1 LRYDHDAGQS
11 PEIEAR
17 ISAPVGS
24 APVMGGMAVDAVAR
38 RATTERGGPHNARFA
53 LTKFRPTTLPA
64 TLLTRSALLGR
75 LEAGASKR
83 LTVVVGSAGAGK
95 SVLLS
100 SWAASRD
107 GGVTSWLSCDE
118 ADADPLRFWAGF
130 IEAPRAVAPGFGAEA
145 AELLAMDGMMSADVT
160 ASIANDAARLPA
172 GSVIVVDDFHAA
184 AAAARSMTDL
194 VERWPARAAQ
204 LVLAGRADPPVR
216 LHRLRLSGELC
227 ELRDSDLY
235 LSLSESGALLENFGV
250 RVAPG
255 ELALLHGRSEGWVAA
270 LQMAALTLQTARDPA
285 QTARALDVRSH
296 AIAEY
301 FVGEVL
307 EQQPPEVAAFMLE
320 TSVLDELTADACA
333 AVTGRQD
340 AAARLRNIEAANLFI
355 VALDDDRTSYRY
367 HHLVRE
373 VLRTQLRATDR
384 RRELTLQLRVAEWLE
399 STGDTRGAT
408 RYFLAAGQPDRALG
422 LLQERVAADLL
433 HDPAAPAALDLSRV
447 DPTLLTGLPER
458 LLALAA
464 DLLLW
469 GDSDRGGQYL
479 DLLERS
485 HPAIPPDS
493 RLASRLAVLRSL
505 RCTLS
510 GEATEAV
517 RYALAARGIE
527 ERTLLGDEWGFGVP
541 LLLLRAYTWLED
553 FEAVDREAAAAQAM
567 PAVTEPAR
575 LVDVRGAQALA
586 WFEAGRLA
594 EAAEAAR
601 AADTDAKRLGFEQHP
616 FAVDYLRVLAG
627 AALEQRDLDTAE
639 HLTERA
645 LSISER
651 FRPVFAF
658 LALLDRA
665 GIWAARGRIDDALA
679 TVDAA
684 RLVLAGT
691 KSVLL
696 ARADELEALLRLSL
710 GDLRSAAGLASGL
723 PATRRGLLLARVALA
738 ASDHDAG
745 MEYLDPPSLG
755 NLTPR
760 STLVRQVL
768 LAAAAI
774 ERGDPEAAGIVGGV
788 LQEARHEGFLNTI
801 VTTVPQVTRY
811 LVDHL
816 TYATPDPFL
825 ERVVGAALEV
835 RATQPERSGRIH
847 IAPLTDAELRV
858 LKLLPTTSYAQIAA
872 TLYISRNTVKT
883 HLRSIYQKLGGSSRS
898 EAIERAVELRLL

>member
-1 LRYDHDAGQS
+1 MD
-11 PEIEAR
+11 
-17 ISAPVGS
+17 
-24 APVMGGMAVDAVAR
+24 GMAGDGGAP
-38 RATTERGGPHNARFA
+38 RAPAERGPPHTARFA
-53 LTKFRPTTLPA
+53 LAKFRPTTLPA
-64 TLLTRSALLGR
+64 TLLARPALLGR
-75 LEAGASKR
+75 LEAGASQH

-100 SWAASRD
+100 SWAATRE

-118 ADADPLRFWAGF
+118 ADADPVRFWTGF
-130 IEAPRAVAPGFGAEA
+130 IEAPRAVAPAFGADA
-145 AELLAMDGMMSADVT
+145 AELLAVDGVMSADVT

-194 VERWPARAAQ
+194 VERWPARTAQ
-204 LVLAGRADPPVR
+204 LVLAGRVDPPVR

-235 LSLSESGALLENFGV
+235 LSLSEAGALLEIFGV

-255 ELALLHGRSEGWVAA
+255 ELALLHERSEGWVAA
-270 LQMAALTLQTARDPA
+270 LQMAALTLRTAKEPA
-285 QTARALDVRSH
+285 QIARALDVRSH

-301 FVGEVL
+301 FIGEVL
-307 EQQPPEVAAFMLE
+307 EQQPPEVASFMLE

-340 AAARLRNIEAANLFI
+340 AAALLRSIEAANLFI

-373 VLRTQLRATDR
+373 VLRAQLRAMDR
-384 RRELTLQLRVAEWLE
+384 SRELTLQLRAAEWLE
-399 STGDTRGAT
+399 STGDTRAAT

-422 LLQERVAADLL
+422 LLQKRVAADLL
-433 HDPAAPAALDLSRV
+433 NDPAAPAALDLGRV
-447 DPTLLTGLPER
+447 DPSLLTGVPER
-458 LLALAA
+458 LLSLAA

-469 GDSDRGGQYL
+469 GDGVRGGEYL

-505 RCTLS
+505 RCALS

-517 RYALAARGIE
+517 RHALAARAIE

-567 PAVTEPAR
+567 PSVTEPAR
-575 LVDVRGAQALA
+575 QVDVRGAQALA

-594 EAAEAAR
+594 RAGEAAM
-601 AADTDAKRLGFEQHP
+601 AADADARRLGFQQHP

-627 AALEQRDLDTAE
+627 TALEQRDFDTAE
-639 HLTERA
+639 RLTERA

-651 FRPVFAF
+651 FRPVFEF

-665 GIWAARGRIDDALA
+665 GIWAARGQIPEALA
-679 TVDAA
+679 SVDAA

-691 KSVLL
+691 KSELVS
-696 ARADELEALLRLSL
+696 RADELEALLRLSL
-710 GDLRSAAGLASGL
+710 GDLRSAAGLADGL
-723 PATRRGLLLARVALA
+723 PATRRSLLLAKVALA
-738 ASDHDAG
+738 ASDHHAAV
-745 MEYLDPPSLG
+745 EHLDISSLG

-760 STLVRQVL
+760 TALVRQVL

-774 ERGDPEAAGIVGGV
+774 ERGDPEAAGIVGSL
-788 LQEARHEGFLNTI
+788 LQTARHDGFLNTV

-811 LVDHL
+811 LVEHS
-816 TYATPDPFL
+816 TYALPDPFL
-825 ERVVGAALEV
+825 ERIIGAALQV
-835 RATQPERSGRIH
+835 RATQPEQSGRILT
-847 IAPLTDAELRV
+847 APLTEAELRV
-858 LKLLPTTSYAQIAA
+858 LRLLPTTSYIQMAA
-872 TLYISRNTVKT
+872 ALYISRNTVKT
-883 HLRSIYQKLGGSSRS
+883 HLRSIYQKLGGTSRS